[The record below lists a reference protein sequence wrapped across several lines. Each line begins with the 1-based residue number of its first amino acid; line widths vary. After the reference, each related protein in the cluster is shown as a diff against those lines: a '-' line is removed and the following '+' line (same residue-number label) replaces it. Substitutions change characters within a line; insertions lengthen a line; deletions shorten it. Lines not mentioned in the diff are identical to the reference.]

1 MFESFRVGSMAV
13 VLITGANRG
22 IGLALVKKFA
32 QTGATVI
39 ATVRR
44 PDAAG
49 DLSRVAEDYRP
60 AVEIHQ
66 LDATDSDSVLAL
78 ARVLE
83 GRDIDVLINNAGVL
97 NSYGD
102 ISDPAHDWA
111 AWQEV
116 LMTNTAA
123 PYIVT
128 RALLAHVRRSG
139 AGKIAFISSS
149 MASSARAPGGA
160 YPYRASKA
168 GVTNLARNLATDLKK
183 FGIAVGAYHPGWVR
197 TAMGGEGAAISVD
210 ESAEGL
216 FERIN
221 HLSLETTGVFEDYQ
235 GNAVQF

>member
-60 AVEIHQ
+60 TVEIHQ
-66 LDATDSDSVLAL
+66 LDATDSNSVLAL

-102 ISDPAHDWA
+102 IAIRHMIGRPG
-111 AWQEV
+111 
-116 LMTNTAA
+116 
-123 PYIVT
+123 
-128 RALLAHVRRSG
+128 RRC
-139 AGKIAFISSS
+139 
-149 MASSARAPGGA
+149 
-160 YPYRASKA
+160 
-168 GVTNLARNLATDLKK
+168 
-183 FGIAVGAYHPGWVR
+183 
-197 TAMGGEGAAISVD
+197 
-210 ESAEGL
+210 
-216 FERIN
+216 
-221 HLSLETTGVFEDYQ
+221 
-235 GNAVQF
+235 